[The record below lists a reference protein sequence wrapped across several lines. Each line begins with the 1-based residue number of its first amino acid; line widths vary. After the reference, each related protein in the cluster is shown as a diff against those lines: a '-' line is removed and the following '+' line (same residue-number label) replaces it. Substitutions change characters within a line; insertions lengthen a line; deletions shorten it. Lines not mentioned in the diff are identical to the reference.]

1 MTTYYK
7 HFITR
12 ENAVNELFGREKF
25 PEDIRELSEEQVKD
39 VKKIMELALSPENLY
54 RDGEATQEEVDNR
67 LEFFHMLCREI
78 NANTP
83 HSFEISE
90 LCI

>member
-7 HFITR
+7 QFITR
-12 ENAVNELFGREKF
+12 ENAINELFGREKF
-25 PEDIRELSEEQVKD
+25 PEDIRKLSEEQVED
-39 VKKIMELALSPENLY
+39 VKKFMEAALSPENLY
-54 RDGEATQEEVDNR
+54 RDGEATQKQVDDT

-90 LCI
+90 LSI